1 MFQKIN
7 TFLFN
12 RQARKLASS
21 AERERSFVSY
31 KKAKTVFLLFESDFT
46 EKNAVI
52 RKIVQMLQ
60 LDRKKVVAW
69 GFIDKKQVSTA
80 LLPDF
85 RVLNYEHTDFFKKP
99 HASFFRELERYEFDL
114 VIDLSLHSIL
124 PLEYF
129 TLFANAKCKIGV
141 KKTETPIYD
150 FIIDLEN
157 HQQTLESSE
166 EELDELFLF
175 NQIIFYLKSIQS
187 SD

>member
-1 MFQKIN
+1 MLKRISA
-7 TFLFN
+7 FLFK
-12 RQARKLASS
+12 RQVMKMTHSS
-21 AERERSFVSY
+21 DRERSFVNY
-31 KKAKTVFLLFESDFT
+31 KKAKSVFLLFESDFT

-52 RKIVQMLQ
+52 RKIIQVLQ
-60 LDRKKVVAW
+60 LYRKKVVAW
-69 GFIDKKQVSTA
+69 GFLDKKQLTTA

-85 RVLNYEHTDFFKKP
+85 RVLNYEHTDFFHRP
-99 HASFFRELERYEFDL
+99 HSSFFRELEHYEFDL
-114 VIDLSLHSIL
+114 VIDLTLNSIL
-124 PLEYF
+124 PLDYF
-129 TLFANAKCKIGV
+129 VLFSKAKCKIGV
-141 KKTETPIYD
+141 KKTDLPIYD